1 MFPDVFNFLFN
12 SKKNTSYTNWDTRE
26 LLQLPKYSHQLG
38 RDFDL
43 NQWAMP
49 FDNILQPN
57 ELPSI
62 AAVKECSAYKLQ
74 QQAVSFIFCLSLHIK

>member
-1 MFPDVFNFLFN
+1 MFFIFYSN
-12 SKKNTSYTNWDTRE
+12 SEQNRTYTFWDTHE
-26 LLQLPKYSHQLG
+26 LLQLPKYSHELG

-43 NQWAMP
+43 NQWAMA
-49 FDNILQPN
+49 FDKILQPK

-74 QQAVSFIFCLSLHIK
+74 QQAVSFIFCLRLHIK